1 MSISSDHR
9 QHHTA
14 QVATPVWYGRLGR
27 QLRALAKPILQ
38 QKKQGL
44 FSITLEAA
52 VSPPASPPQAQ
63 APWVYWHRPAENH
76 KLVGLGQCLML
87 EAEGKDRFIR
97 LQDKYAALQPHWTH
111 ITQGKIRSQ
120 PRAFLGYGF
129 DPHRPP
135 HPMWKSYP
143 ASQLYVPGLLI
154 EWRNGHSVLTFSCSA
169 DAVGDADMVSN
180 RWLELVLVIA
190 KPAISAGLSSEPLS
204 ILRQEPDESGWLDQV
219 ERVKQDISNGR
230 LDKLVLSR
238 CLSLRADQPVALA
251 KLFPLLQDKY
261 ANCTLMAMNF
271 GGASLVAATPERLF
285 RVRSGKVEVDAL
297 AGTVAADDAAPQPQ
311 MQQFEHAPVVRAIR
325 QALAPLCGQ
334 VEYEERPRRMLVDN
348 LQHLWTPVRGR
359 LRNKVS
365 LFQLLDGLHPTPAVG
380 GVPTARACE
389 WIRCRESWRGWY
401 TGGFG
406 WVGDNR
412 EGDLAVL
419 LRCALVDGRDAE
431 LFAGAGITSVSNAAD
446 ELEETRMKLD
456 VMLGALRGNG

>member
-9 QHHTA
+9 QHRTA
-14 QVATPVWYGRLGR
+14 QVATPVWYGRLSR
-27 QLRALAKPILQ
+27 QLKTLAKPVLQ

-44 FSITLEAA
+44 FSISLEAA
-52 VSPPASPPQAQ
+52 VAPPASPPRAQ
-63 APWVYWHRPAENH
+63 APWVYWHRPVENH
-76 KLVGLGQCLML
+76 KLVGLGQALML
-87 EAEGKDRFIR
+87 EAAGKDRFIQ
-97 LQDKYAALQPHWTH
+97 LQDKYAALQTHWTH

-129 DPHRPP
+129 GPRQSPHS
-135 HPMWKSYP
+135 MWQTYP
-143 ASQLYVPGLLI
+143 ASQLYIPGLLI
-154 EWRNGHSVLTFSCSA
+154 EWRNDQSILTFSCSA
-169 DAVGDADMVSN
+169 DTAADASLVIS

-190 KPAISAGLSSEPLS
+190 QPEISGGFSSQALS
-204 ILRQEPDESGWLDQV
+204 ILQQEPDELSWLDQV
-219 ERVKQDISNGR
+219 ERVKRGISKGS

-238 CLSLRADQPVALA
+238 RLSVRADQPIPLA

-297 AGTVAADDAAPQPQ
+297 AGTMAADDAAPQPH

-325 QALAPLCGQ
+325 QALLPLCGQ
-334 VEYEERPRRMLVDN
+334 LEFESQPRRMLLGD
-348 LQHLWTPVRGR
+348 LQHLWTLVRGR
-359 LRNKVS
+359 LRSRVS

-380 GVPTARACE
+380 GVPTTRACD
-389 WIRCRESWRGWY
+389 WISRWESWRGWY

-406 WVGDNR
+406 WLGDNR
-412 EGDLAVL
+412 EGEMAVL

-446 ELEETRMKLD
+446 ELKETRMKFEA
-456 VMLGALRGNG
+456 MLGALQGEV